1 MSNIQTQMSRIY
13 EPLKSDKLIEGNK
26 YLLIKK
32 NYKLFGVFKGF
43 YSKNTNYIYLENH
56 ICDVS
61 ITGFRIFSLKDIRK
75 RQVQRYFKDILPI
88 EINMKIGEI
97 FSLI

>member
-13 EPLKSDKLIEGNK
+13 EPLIPEKLKEGEK

-32 NYKLFGVFKGF
+32 NYKLFGIFNGF
-43 YSKNTNYIYLENH
+43 YSKNTNYIYLENL
-56 ICDVS
+56 ICDIS
-61 ITGFRIFSLKDIRK
+61 IIGFSIFSLKDIRK